1 VSFHFRLT
9 EAQRRPTGFSYRA
22 APRGIVGPMTLPLKD
37 RLAQDMT
44 AAMKAR
50 DGLRTDVLRMTKTA
64 LTNREIEKRA
74 ALDEP
79 EVLRVL
85 QTLVKQREDSIE
97 QFRKGGR
104 PELADREQ
112 AEIEILR
119 TYLPAEASEEEIAA
133 AVDAAATEAGAT
145 SMKDMGK
152 VMKAALQALKT
163 AGKPADGKRVN
174 DAVKRRLGGA

>member
-1 VSFHFRLT
+1 
-9 EAQRRPTGFSYRA
+9 
-22 APRGIVGPMTLPLKD
+22 MTLPLKD

-50 DGLRTDVLRMTKTA
+50 DGLRTDVLRMAKTSI
-64 LTNREIEKRA
+64 TNREIEKRT
-74 ALDEP
+74 ALDEA
-79 EVLRVL
+79 ETLKVL
-85 QTLVKQREDSIE
+85 TTMVKQREDSID

-119 TYLPAEASEEEIAA
+119 AYLPAEASDEEIAA

-152 VMKAALQALKT
+152 VMKAAISALKT

-174 DAVKRRLGGA
+174 EAVKKRLGGA

>member
-1 VSFHFRLT
+1 
-9 EAQRRPTGFSYRA
+9 
-22 APRGIVGPMTLPLKD
+22 MTLPLKD

-50 DGLRTDVLRMTKTA
+50 DGLRTDVLRMAKTA
-64 LTNREIEKRA
+64 ITNREIEKKS
-74 ALDEP
+74 ALDES
-79 EVLRVL
+79 ETLKVL
-85 QTLVKQREDSIE
+85 TTMVKQREDSID

-104 PELADREQ
+104 PELAEREQ
-112 AEIEILR
+112 SEIEILR
-119 TYLPAEASEEEIAA
+119 AYLPAEASDAEIAA

-152 VMKAALQALKT
+152 VMKAAISALKN

-174 DAVKRRLGGA
+174 EAVKKRLGG

>member
-1 VSFHFRLT
+1 
-9 EAQRRPTGFSYRA
+9 
-22 APRGIVGPMTLPLKD
+22 MTLPLKD

-50 DGLRTDVLRMTKTA
+50 DGLRTDVLRMAKTA
-64 LTNREIEKRA
+64 ITNREIEKKTG
-74 ALDEP
+74 LDES
-79 EVLRVL
+79 ETLKVL
-85 QTLVKQREDSIE
+85 TTMVKQREDSIE

-104 PELADREQ
+104 PELAEREQ
-112 AEIEILR
+112 SEIEVLR
-119 TYLPAEASEEEIAA
+119 AYLPAEASDAEIAA

-152 VMKAALQALKT
+152 VMKAAISGLKN

-174 DAVKRRLGGA
+174 EAVKKRLGG